1 MELEHWETM
10 DVMMMVSEENNPVKI
25 KGWIVG
31 MGTGNATCRVCGQI
45 ITAEQSNIKLI
56 GYRVSG
62 QIHSNPFDC
71 SDARQIALGFEPLE

>member
-1 MELEHWETM
+1 MDLEHWETM
-10 DVMMMVSEENNPVKI
+10 DVMMMASEEKKEQI

>member
-1 MELEHWETM
+1 MELEHWAMM
-10 DVMMMVSEENNPVKI
+10 DVMMMASEEKKEQT

-31 MGTGNATCRVCGQI
+31 MGTGNATCRVCGKI
-45 ITAEQSNIKLI
+45 ITPEQSNIKLV

-71 SDARQIALGFEPLE
+71 SAERQIALGFEPLE

>member
-1 MELEHWETM
+1 M
-10 DVMMMVSEENNPVKI
+10 DVMMMENKENKEQI

-45 ITAEQSNIKLI
+45 ITTEQSNIKLV

-62 QIHSNPFDC
+62 QVHSNPFDC
-71 SDARQIALGFEPLE
+71 SAERQIALGFEPLEE

>member
-1 MELEHWETM
+1 LELEHWMKEVTMMENKDNKET
-10 DVMMMVSEENNPVKI
+10 

-31 MGTGNATCRVCGQI
+31 MGTGNAICRVCEQV
-45 ITAEQSNIKLI
+45 ITLEQSNIKLV

-71 SDARQIALGFEPLE
+71 SDARQIALGFEPLEE